1 MRGRATS
8 MDCMRSMVSTNQDLT
23 MFDTTTVNGQ
33 SVHRCSAVSKLER
46 QSVHLGSCSQPLVVS
61 RSGLSMRLCRY
72 IAPEYIDKGEISFKS
87 DIFSFGIILIKLLTG
102 NIKHDYENI
111 RSIYLKFF

>member
-1 MRGRATS
+1 
-8 MDCMRSMVSTNQDLT
+8 
-23 MFDTTTVNGQ
+23 
-33 SVHRCSAVSKLER
+33 
-46 QSVHLGSCSQPLVVS
+46 
-61 RSGLSMRLCRY
+61 MRLCRY